1 MNTITEPIT
10 YDYPKVALQGK
21 RAVVSGG
28 TTGIGRAIA
37 VALAARGAQ
46 VFIFGRTEK
55 HLDDALKDLQEIANG
70 RGVHGI
76 IADQAR
82 KEDVERVFERAT
94 EAMEGVDILVNNA
107 GIPGESLED
116 SNEDWKYVIE
126 TNLLG
131 CMYCCEAAIP
141 LMKEAGGG
149 QIVNIGS
156 LSAKSR
162 GEGLGYL
169 RRDKNRHAGIL
180 RVAEQGRRPRQHP
193 RHDGRA
199 RQGKHRF
206 LRLEP
211 RRARK
216 ANQRGQGDEGRG
228 HCRVRSLCPIYAGA
242 LPPHDAA
249 GAALAHRRLTVI
261 WAH

>member
-55 HLDDALKDLQEIANG
+55 HLEDALKDLQEIANG

-162 GEGLGYL
+162 GEGSDIYVATKTGMRGFSESLSKGVAP
-169 RRDKNRHAGIL
+169 DNI
-180 RVAEQGRRPRQHP
+180 RVTMVEPGKVSTDFFDWSPEEREKRTSEGKAMKAE
-193 RHDGRA
+193 DIA
-199 RQGKHRF
+199 ECVVF
-206 LRLEP
+206 
-211 RRARK
+211 
-216 ANQRGQGDEGRG
+216 
-228 HCRVRSLCPIYAGA
+228 A
-242 LPPHDAA
+242 LSMPERCH
-249 GAALAHRRLTVI
+249 LTMLQVQPL
-261 WAH
+261 HTED